1 MPDPSNNLHLSPGQP
16 YREGDST
23 VPRSRRRSKDD
34 FTPPDP
40 NRREGASAPWV
51 APTMVALL
59 LLGLAWIVIF
69 YVAGE
74 YIPVIG
80 DLGGWNLV
88 IGMGLITAGFVVAT
102 QWR

>member
-1 MPDPSNNLHLSPGQP
+1 M
-16 YREGDST
+16 
-23 VPRSRRRSKDD
+23 PRSRRRSKDD
-34 FTPPDP
+34 SNPPDQDA
-40 NRREGASAPWV
+40 RAEGASPRWV

-59 LLGLAWIVIF
+59 LLGLAWIVTF
-69 YVAGE
+69 NVAGE

-88 IGMGLITAGFVVAT
+88 IGMGLITGGFITAT